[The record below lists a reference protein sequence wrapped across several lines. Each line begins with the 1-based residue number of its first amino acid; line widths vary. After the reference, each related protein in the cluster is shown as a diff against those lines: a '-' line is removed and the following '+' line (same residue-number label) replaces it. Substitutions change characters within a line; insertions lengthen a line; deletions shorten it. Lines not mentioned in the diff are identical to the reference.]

1 MNTEKIEKMSG
12 HWLLAKLGKKVL
24 RPGGVTLT
32 QKMLSMLN
40 ITSNDDVV
48 EFAPGLGFT
57 AQMSINRRPKSY
69 IGIDA
74 DKNSV
79 NYLSKKF
86 EKSNTVFK
94 LGNAAQSLLPEQSA
108 DKVYGEAMLSM
119 HANHRKA
126 ELIREAYRILK
137 PQGYYAIHELTL
149 KPDDLDENVKLYIQ
163 KELALAIKVNARP
176 LTISEWTELLE
187 KEGFKVLRTETAPM
201 QLLEP
206 QRIINDEGIWGSI
219 TIAKNILL
227 HPAMRKRVLKM
238 KSIFKKYEKNM
249 GAVTIIARK
258 E

>member
-12 HWLLAKLGKKVL
+12 HWLLAKIGKKVL
-24 RPGGVTLT
+24 RPGGIGLT
-32 QKMLSMLN
+32 KKMLSMLN
-40 ITSNDDVV
+40 ITSSDDVV

-57 AQMSINRRPKSY
+57 AQMALEKRPKSY

-74 DKNSV
+74 EQNAV
-79 NYLSKKF
+79 NDLNKKF
-86 EKSNTVFK
+86 GTSPTLFK
-94 LGNAAQSLLPEQSA
+94 LGNAALTSLPEQSA

-126 ELIREAYRILK
+126 EIIKEAYRILK

-149 KPDDLDENVKLYIQ
+149 KPDNLDDQVKLHIQ

-176 LTISEWTELLE
+176 LTVSEWTELLE
-187 KEGFKVLRTETAPM
+187 REGFKVVKAETAPM
-201 QLLEP
+201 HLLEP
-206 QRIINDEGIWGSI
+206 QRIINDEGILGSL

-227 HPAMRKRVLKM
+227 HPAVRKRVFHM

-249 GAVTIIARK
+249 GAVVIMARK